1 MMEKVTIWIFLLIGG
16 QSLDA
21 KEDFDNTSPS
31 FIIPFFVAY
40 LFLGIQT
47 IFAIIKRKRTGK
59 EYWQQ
64 EQDFFA
70 SHYWDDELNDW
81 VEKKEIEK

>member
-1 MMEKVTIWIFLLIGG
+1 M
-16 QSLDA
+16 
-21 KEDFDNTSPS
+21 
-31 FIIPFFVAY
+31 PFFVAY

-47 IFAIIKRKRTGK
+47 IISIIKRKKAGK
-59 EYWQQ
+59 EFCLQ
-64 EQDFFA
+64 EQEFFA